1 MAEFNNEQ
9 LVSIVE
15 RIERLNEEVDHINE
29 GIKEVYEEA
38 KSAGFDPKYIRKI
51 IALRKLDR
59 DELNEQDELI
69 EMYRNAVGL

>member
-15 RIERLNEEVDHINE
+15 RIERLNEEVYHINE